1 MRSRLTVLVLLMMI
15 KALMEAWEREDLEA
29 AAAVFT
35 TKDPAAWATAHYVF
49 EAQQN
54 EKPVRFEGDVTM
66 VWVRQPDGSHKLSVF
81 HASHLPPAAAA

>member
-15 KALMEAWEREDLEA
+15 KALMEAW
-29 AAAVFT
+29 
-35 TKDPAAWATAHYVF
+35 KDPVAWATAHCFF

-66 VWVRQPDGSHKLSVF
+66 VWVRQTDGLHKLSVF
-81 HASHLPPAAAA
+81 HASHLPPAATA